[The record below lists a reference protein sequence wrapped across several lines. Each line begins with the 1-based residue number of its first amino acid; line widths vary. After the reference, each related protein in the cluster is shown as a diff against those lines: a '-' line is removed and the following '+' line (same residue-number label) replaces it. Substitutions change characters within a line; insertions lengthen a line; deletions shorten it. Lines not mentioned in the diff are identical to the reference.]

1 MLGHQASLKKHKKT
15 EIISSIFS
23 NHYGMKLVIND
34 RNKTEKFTNTWKLN
48 NILLNNKLIN
58 KEV

>member
-1 MLGHQASLKKHKKT
+1 
-15 EIISSIFS
+15 
-23 NHYGMKLVIND
+23 MKLVIND

-48 NILLNNKLIN
+48 NKLLNNKLIN